1 MIRERDVEGLLDLWL
16 GEGPEEVPD
25 VVLEQALLTIDSTN
39 QVRAPFGR
47 SWRGITMPKFASV
60 AIGTAVV
67 LLVAVLGVGFLG
79 GGNNTAPGNPLVSP
93 SPSASAHAAAASPSP
108 TATASPVASTAPTS
122 SVAAGSIDTHE
133 WLAYTSD
140 RYGFDL
146 SYPKGFTARPS
157 TRDWTMDPDRV
168 NDLTSAAEG
177 FLAADYS
184 IYLSAFA
191 AKIAPRTSAE
201 AWRTAYQQ
209 PIDGCD
215 INRSESATVDGHPAT
230 ISHTC
235 QESHA
240 FVFIGD
246 RAYVFAVW
254 EPTQEALLKALLST
268 VPFRTPPAAGSA
280 TASPGG

>member
-1 MIRERDVEGLLDLWL
+1 MNRGRDVEGLLDLWL
-16 GEGPEEVPD
+16 EEGPEEVPD
-25 VVLEQALLTIDSTN
+25 VVVEQALVTIDSTN

-47 SWRGITMPKFASV
+47 SWRGITMPKFAPV

-79 GGNNTAPGNPLVSP
+79 GGNNTAPGNPLASP
-93 SPSASAHAAAASPSP
+93 SPSASAHAGAASPSVAVTP
-108 TATASPVASTAPTS
+108 SAVASAAATS
-122 SVAAGSIDTHE
+122 SAGAGPVDTTG
-133 WLAYTSD
+133 WTAYTSE

-146 SYPKGFTARPS
+146 AYPRGFTARPS
-157 TRDWTMDPDRV
+157 TRDWTMEPDRV

-177 FLAADYS
+177 FLAPDYS
-184 IYLSAFA
+184 VYLSAFA
-191 AKIAPRTSAE
+191 AKIAPGTSTD
-201 AWRTAYQQ
+201 AWQTAYQQ

-215 INRSESATVDGHPAT
+215 INRKEQAIVDGHPAT

-254 EPTQEALLKALLST
+254 KPDQEALLRAFLST
-268 VPFRTPPAAGSA
+268 VRFHAGNGVTPR
-280 TASPGG
+280 ASPS

>member
-1 MIRERDVEGLLDLWL
+1 
-16 GEGPEEVPD
+16 
-25 VVLEQALLTIDSTN
+25 
-39 QVRAPFGR
+39 
-47 SWRGITMPKFASV
+47 MPKFAPV

-79 GGNNTAPGNPLVSP
+79 GGNNTAPGNPRASP
-93 SPSASAHAAAASPSP
+93 SPSASAHAGAASPSP
-108 TATASPVASTAPTS
+108 TATSPAVGSTAPTS
-122 SVAAGSIDTHE
+122 SNASGPIDTGD

-146 SYPKGFTARPS
+146 SYPKAFTARPS
-157 TRDWTMDPDRV
+157 TRDWTMDADRV

-184 IYLSAFA
+184 TYLSAFA
-191 AKIAPRTSAE
+191 AKIPAGTSAE

-215 INRSESATVDGHPAT
+215 VNRSESATVDGHPAT

-254 EPTQEALLKALLST
+254 EPNQEALLKAMLST
-268 VPFRTPPAAGSA
+268 VRFHGAGSA
-280 TASPGG
+280 GSTAGSPNPS